1 MTRPAPRHLAS
12 KKASTASPPTALDEA
27 QRALEL
33 GEWENA
39 RAGFERAVRQAPSA
53 AAWEG
58 LGTATSYVA
67 QVDVALEAREHAF
80 LLYREARDARG
91 AVRCALW
98 LANDVMEFRGDAAV
112 ANGWL
117 QRAQSILAEV
127 VGPSPEGAHL
137 LVFRAH
143 KTLLGDSDSVA
154 SIAGGILG
162 AMYPSTVNE
171 RWCEI
176 VETVN
181 HHGLSRIGD
190 ELARR
195 RRPSQAENVR

>member
-1 MTRPAPRHLAS
+1 MAKPAAHHRAS
-12 KKASTASPPTALDEA
+12 TKESTASPASALDDA
-27 QRALEL
+27 QRALAR
-33 GEWENA
+33 GAWDNA
-39 RAGFERAVRQAPSA
+39 REGFERAVQQAPSA

-58 LGTATSYVA
+58 LAIAASYVDQA
-67 QVDVALEAREHAF
+67 DVALQAREQAF
-80 LLYREARDARG
+80 LLYREARDPRG

-143 KTLLGDSDSVA
+143 KTLLGDSDAAEARRLCSEA
-154 SIAGGILG
+154 IA
-162 AMYPSTVNE
+162 
-171 RWCEI
+171 
-176 VETVN
+176 
-181 HHGLSRIGD
+181 LSRSP
-190 ELARR
+190 A
-195 RRPSQAENVR
+195 